1 MNRPNE
7 CHVIPSG
14 GGWQVKRPGAPRASA
29 TVGTQREGVAR
40 AREILRAEGGG
51 EVVIHQPG
59 GAIRQA
65 DAQSGQDVSRMGA
78 QPAID

>member
-59 GAIRQA
+59 GAIRRPDTPSGR
-65 DAQSGQDVSRMGA
+65 DASRMGE